1 VVLELQILVAVAGQ
15 VVQEQIPAIVVQVVQ
30 VS

>member
-15 VVQEQIPAIVVQVVQ
+15 VVQEQIPAIVEQADQ
-30 VS
+30 A

>member
-1 VVLELQILVAVAGQ
+1 VVLELQILVVVAGQ